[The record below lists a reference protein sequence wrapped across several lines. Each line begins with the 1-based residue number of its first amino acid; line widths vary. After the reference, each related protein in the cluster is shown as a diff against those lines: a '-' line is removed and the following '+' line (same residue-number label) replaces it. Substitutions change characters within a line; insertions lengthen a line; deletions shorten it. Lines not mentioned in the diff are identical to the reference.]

1 MLNTPW
7 ETGSALYRKLVISAL
22 VVSGTGVLMVVIG
35 AVSDAV
41 LLMYLAAPV
50 IVVGM
55 CLHIAGMVIRARDTR
70 RRMKG
75 IK

>member
-7 ETGSALYRKLVISAL
+7 ETGSALYRKLVVSAL
-22 VVSGTGVLMVVIG
+22 VISGAGVLMVIIG
-35 AVSDAV
+35 ALTDAP
-41 LLMYLAAPV
+41 LLMYIAAPV

-55 CLHIAGMVIRARDTR
+55 CLHLGGMVVRARDTR

-75 IK
+75 SK